1 MIDFEL
7 KSVKLLSEV
16 DFANYLHLARSRSS
30 ERVVRPDFERNNIGP
45 SVSITWNP
53 DLNFLENLTWISPF
67 WYHFIPMGSDA
78 LTMVF

>member
-1 MIDFEL
+1 MIEFEL

-53 DLNFLENLTWISPF
+53 DLNFWKISRGF
-67 WYHFIPMGSDA
+67 LHFGIISYRWDQMP
-78 LTMVF
+78 